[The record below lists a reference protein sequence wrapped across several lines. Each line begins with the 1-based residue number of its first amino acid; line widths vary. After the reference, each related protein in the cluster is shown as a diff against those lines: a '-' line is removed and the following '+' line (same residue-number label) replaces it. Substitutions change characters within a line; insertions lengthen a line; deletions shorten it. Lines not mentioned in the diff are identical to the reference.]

1 MEGNLFAKYKHHID
15 TRNSFKRSLVL
26 YIKDVTGVIVDES
39 CIEVTGMKIHLNIT
53 SVQKNK
59 LHKKHIQDLLGH
71 EGYTL
76 SY

>member
-1 MEGNLFAKYKHHID
+1 MESNLFAKYKHHIEA
-15 TRNSFKRSLVL
+15 RNSFKKSLVM
-26 YIKDVTGVIVDES
+26 YIEDVTGVFLDED
-39 CIEVTGMKIHLNIT
+39 CIEVTGMNIHLNIT

>member
-1 MEGNLFAKYKHHID
+1 M
-15 TRNSFKRSLVL
+15 
-26 YIKDVTGVIVDES
+26 YIEDVTGVTLDES
-39 CIEVTGMKIHLNIT
+39 CIEVTGMNIHLNIT